1 MKGDDEVQRR
11 WRKSVRNNAREKDR
25 RVKDSIEGKKSI
37 GPIGP
42 IRP

>member
-1 MKGDDEVQRR
+1 MKRDDEVQRR
-11 WRKSVRNNAREKDR
+11 WRKSVRNNAREKDM
-25 RVKDSIEGKKSI
+25 RVKDAIGGKKSI